1 MICLNCS
8 HCENLDYIHGT
19 GVCATLEGETVV
31 LDEECICPKEVLEQV
46 NSLLQDA
53 KKERED

>member
-8 HCENLDYIHGT
+8 HMGNLDYIHGT
-19 GVCATLEGETVV
+19 GICAALEGETVV
-31 LDEECICPKEVLEQV
+31 LDEECICPKKILREV

-53 KKERED
+53 KKEPIV